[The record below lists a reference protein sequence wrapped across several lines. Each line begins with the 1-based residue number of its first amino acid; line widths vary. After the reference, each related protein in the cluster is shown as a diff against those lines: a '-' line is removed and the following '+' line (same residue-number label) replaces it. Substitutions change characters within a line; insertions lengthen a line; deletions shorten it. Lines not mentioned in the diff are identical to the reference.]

1 MFAFQT
7 LTQSVAM
14 KTVSVKGIVKVACI
28 GKLEL
33 SVINFLMIKI

>member
-28 GKLEL
+28 MA
-33 SVINFLMIKI
+33 N

>member
-14 KTVSVKGIVKVACI
+14 KTVIVKGIVRMACI
-28 GKLEL
+28 MA
-33 SVINFLMIKI
+33 N